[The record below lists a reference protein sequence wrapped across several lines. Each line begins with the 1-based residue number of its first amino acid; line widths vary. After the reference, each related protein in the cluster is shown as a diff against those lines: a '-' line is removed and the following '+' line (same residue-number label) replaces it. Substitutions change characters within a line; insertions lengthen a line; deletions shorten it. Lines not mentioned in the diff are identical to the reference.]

1 MKLANQKIRIDNSTL
16 NQLLMELEEE
26 CQNVISLVNQLQLSE
41 LSDRQKGKILSEL
54 LVASIHLH
62 SHCDE
67 DWQNLISDE
76 LENLVDD

>member
-1 MKLANQKIRIDNSTL
+1 MKLANQNISSENSTF
-16 NQLLMELEEE
+16 NQLLMELQEEY
-26 CQNVISLVNQLQLSE
+26 QNVISLVNQLQLSE

-62 SHCDE
+62 SHCDQ

-76 LENLVDD
+76 LETLADD

>member
-1 MKLANQKIRIDNSTL
+1 MKLANQKISSDNSTL